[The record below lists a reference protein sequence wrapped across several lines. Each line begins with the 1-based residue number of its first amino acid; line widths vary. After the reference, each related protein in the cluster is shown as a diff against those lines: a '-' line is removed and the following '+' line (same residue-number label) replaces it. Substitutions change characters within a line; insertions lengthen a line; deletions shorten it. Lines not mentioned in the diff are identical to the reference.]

1 MESFNQTSAFSQNV
15 FINSEADFGN
25 AGGDQLDR
33 FKINFNTK
41 PFEADSDSMLRLS
54 VPQFNLQKNFYDVNA
69 TNNAIR
75 ISNQAST
82 LANAVDDMVVA
93 PTADY
98 VSLNSFV
105 IEMGNRIR
113 AHFNSKVFK
122 TGNPVQAF
130 GAGASNSK
138 INTKVVS
145 ASSENADST
154 VHPDELGNRNT
165 YIFDIDLVVSGGAT
179 FDMGEPVIQCLQ
191 IPKVGEYILAGGTTP
206 LTRDEYFNDSY
217 NLLGA
222 ERIEIFEPTATAQSF
237 NVSLGGTGNDTLS
250 ITGKFS
256 MNQAINTLPYVYLK
270 CEIADNQ
277 ATKNLTSP
285 EEEHNHEATHSTI
298 LAKVP
303 RVRQQGARGGED
315 VVSYTLE
322 GGLMDFFTNIHSNF
336 INSLI
341 FSVTDHRNRPIPTLL
356 PDQKKV
362 GNVFLDMCVRV
373 DKLKV
378 PTTANILQ
386 TNVPP
391 RKDSRLNPSFP
402 ISGTIAN
409 DPANLF

>member
-1 MESFNQTSAFSQNV
+1 MESFNQPSAFSQNV
-15 FINSEADFGN
+15 FINTEADFGN

-33 FKINFNTK
+33 FKINFNTQ

-69 TNNAIR
+69 TNNAVR
-75 ISNQAST
+75 VFTSAST
-82 LANAVDDMVVA
+82 DTNATDAIVTIPEGDYPSLNMLVVEFANALRDHFNTNVFKAGTPVGA
-93 PTADY
+93 PTI
-98 VSLNSFV
+98 VSDIHGSVN
-105 IEMGNRIR
+105 
-113 AHFNSKVFK
+113 
-122 TGNPVQAF
+122 
-130 GAGASNSK
+130 
-138 INTKVVS
+138 
-145 ASSENADST
+145 ST
-154 VHPDELGNRNT
+154 VDTTIAPITQGDFNT
-165 YIFDIDLVVSGGAT
+165 YIFEIKLDVSAKLPAQTYGAT
-179 FDMGEPVIQCLQ
+179 APVFQALQ
-191 IPKVGEYILAGGTTP
+191 IPASGSYTLTGGTVP

-222 ERIEIFEPTATAQSF
+222 SRVETFEQTPTTASF
-237 NVSLGGTGNDTLS
+237 TSTLNGAQNILTIS
-250 ITGKFS
+250 GKFS

-277 ATKNLTSP
+277 ATKNMTDT

-303 RVRQQGARGGED
+303 RVRDQGARAGVD

-341 FSVTDHRNRPIPTLL
+341 FSVCDHRGRPIPSTGTANA
-356 PDQKKV
+356 QKRE
-362 GNVFLDMCVRV
+362 GNMFLDMAVRV

-378 PTTANILQ
+378 PSTANILQ
-386 TNVPP
+386 SGVPP
-391 RKDSRLNPSFP
+391 RPDPRLNPSFP

-409 DPANLF
+409 DPSNLF